1 MRRSAGRMNILVA
14 DGLDAEAL
22 AFLRKVHDVHVQEV
36 DAARL
41 LTAIPSFHALIVRGR
56 TKVTK
61 EVLGRGS
68 NLKVVGRAGVGV
80 DNIDVETATA
90 RKIVVVNAP
99 TASTVSVAELA
110 IGHMISLA
118 RHLPMADRSV
128 KEGRWEKKGLEG
140 RELSSKVLGLL
151 GSGRIG
157 GEVAK
162 RARAFGM
169 EVIAFDPY
177 LSLPTADS
185 LGIRLVDKESLFRDA
200 DFVSVHAALTPET
213 KGLVG
218 REELA
223 LMKRTAVLVNC
234 ARGEIVRDD
243 RRGRDRRLREG
254 APERKPAPRRSARRL
269 LAASRRV
276 NGRGAGAG
284 GSDHRGPGAQGL
296 GRQASGVLRE
306 PEGLR
311 LNGKRAS
318 RISEIGPVH
327 AAVFA
332 NLSDDRDV
340 PGVVAA
346 QVTHRTTERLF
357 ERLLVA
363 SLQRLLE
370 KARSIREVHRTGA
383 HSTRG

>member
-1 MRRSAGRMNILVA
+1 MNILVA

-22 AFLRKVHDVHVQEV
+22 ALLRKVHDVHVEEV

-41 LTAIPSFHALIVRGR
+41 LDAIPSFHALIVRGR

-140 RELSSKVLGLL
+140 RELSGKVLGLL

-162 RARAFGM
+162 RAHAFGM

-218 REELA
+218 QNELA

-234 ARGEIVRDD
+234 ARGEIVQ
-243 RRGRDRRLREG
+243 EG
-254 APERKPAPRRSARRL
+254 ALAEAVRSGTIAGAALDVFEKEPPTGSPL
-269 LAASRRV
+269 LAAPHVVFSPHL
-276 NGRGAGAG
+276 GASTEEAQARAG
-284 GSDHRGPGAQGL
+284 EIIADQ
-296 GRQASGVLRE
+296 VLKT
-306 PEGLR
+306 LD
-311 LNGKRAS
+311 GKRP
-318 RISEIGPVH
+318 EFCVNPKVYG
-327 AAVFA
+327 
-332 NLSDDRDV
+332 
-340 PGVVAA
+340 
-346 QVTHRTTERLF
+346 
-357 ERLLVA
+357 
-363 SLQRLLE
+363 
-370 KARSIREVHRTGA
+370 
-383 HSTRG
+383 